1 MFLGNLPGI
10 ERVMFNDVQAPYVS
24 LITGPPGSLKTGTA
38 LTFVSNYLRQTGE
51 FGLYCTIEE
60 TVDSLMRGASSLGLS
75 LPQNLQI
82 TDFTEL
88 RRDNDAMDYLKFTRR
103 MIEHFKRER
112 GDQFT
117 VFV

>member
-10 ERVMFNDVQAPYVS
+10 ERVMFNDVQAPYIS

-60 TVDSLMRGASSLGLS
+60 TVDSFAAIVEGELDDLPEQAFLNVGGA
-75 LPQNLQI
+75 
-82 TDFTEL
+82 DDARRKAAEL
-88 RRDNDAMDYLKFTRR
+88 
-103 MIEHFKRER
+103 E
-112 GDQFT
+112 G
-117 VFV
+117 

>member
-10 ERVMFNDVQAPYVS
+10 ERVMFNDVQPPYIS
-24 LITGPPGSLKTGTA
+24 LITGPPGALKTGTA
-38 LTFVSNYLRQTGE
+38 LTIVSNYLRQTGE

-112 GDQFT
+112 LSLIHI
-117 VFV
+117 